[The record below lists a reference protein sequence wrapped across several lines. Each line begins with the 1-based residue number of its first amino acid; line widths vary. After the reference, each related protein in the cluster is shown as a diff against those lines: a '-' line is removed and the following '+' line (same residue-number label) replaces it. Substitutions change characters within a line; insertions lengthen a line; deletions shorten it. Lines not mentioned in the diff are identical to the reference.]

1 MSDRGSCFG
10 GFLKGTRG
18 GGLSWSAV
26 PPAEPEFQSFRGSC
40 DLQSNTWSF
49 VGSPKCCPGW
59 LLGGTSS
66 SRRELGGYLA

>member
-18 GGLSWSAV
+18 GGLSWSTV

-40 DLQSNTWSF
+40 DLQQQHMELCWQSQMLPRVASGRHF
-49 VGSPKCCPGW
+49 V
-59 LLGGTSS
+59 L
-66 SRRELGGYLA
+66 